1 MNVSKA
7 ISGFLSHIKD
17 NTLSH
22 FDLLDVFVYDEGLDF
37 RGRASQYIAREG
49 VFQQMEGSSPN
60 DWVFIIW
67 NRSGL
72 TSNDTSHN
80 RILEVTIGQIDPNI
94 IDTSV
99 TMRMAKVDV
108 EIKVVTN
115 NIELA
120 ENIEEWLHVLNG
132 ETIAFSA
139 DYGAPFDVMECSA
152 EADSTTSFDKE
163 DLNEVG
169 SVISIGLSSTISFP
183 VFLDPKQAKIIKHIH
198 NKIYDALYVDYSAP
212 ILSDEWIPDAP

>member
-7 ISGFLSHIKD
+7 ITGFLYHIKD

-49 VFQQMEGSSPN
+49 IFQQIEGQTPN
-60 DWVFIIW
+60 DWAFIIW
-67 NRSGL
+67 NRGGL

-80 RILEVTIGQIDPNI
+80 RILEVSLGQVDRDI
-94 IDTSV
+94 IDSTV

-108 EIKVVTN
+108 EIKIVTN

-120 ENIEEWLHVLNG
+120 ENIEEWLHVLSG
-132 ETIAFSA
+132 ETVVFTA
-139 DYGAPFDVMECSA
+139 DYGTPFDDMECSA
-152 EADSTTSFDKE
+152 EPDASTSFDKE

-183 VFLDPKQAKIIKHIH
+183 VFLDPKQASIIKFIH
-198 NKIYDALYVDYSAP
+198 NKIYDSLKVDYTAP
-212 ILSDEWIPDAP
+212 VLSDEWIPNAP